1 MAEEKKVA
9 AEKKTAT
16 KKAPAKK
23 AAPKKEAA
31 PKAEAPKAEAKKEAP
46 KAANKPIALPNEHDY
61 KVILEPVI
69 TEKSMALLQNENKVT
84 VKVADWSN
92 KDEIKLSF
100 QRLYQV
106 KVVDI
111 KIVNVN
117 AKEKSRGGR
126 YKGFIGGYKKAI
138 VTIAEGEAVDLFKE

>member
-1 MAEEKKVA
+1 MRSAY
-9 AEKKTAT
+9 
-16 KKAPAKK
+16 
-23 AAPKKEAA
+23 
-31 PKAEAPKAEAKKEAP
+31 
-46 KAANKPIALPNEHDY
+46 D
-61 KVILEPVI
+61 VILKPVI